1 LAELTHL
8 KLPSFDNEDN
18 ILKYWSI
25 KAVWLLLYILLL
37 YGCASQMSLEDL
49 SRHWIARPLSEL
61 KQEMKSPDSYA
72 SKIGWKETT
81 YPLPNRN
88 FVFIQPVGADCSV
101 HWEVNEGDIII
112 AYQAKGKGCKQGRPD
127 SITDIQI
134 RSE

>member
-1 LAELTHL
+1 VKH
-8 KLPSFDNEDN
+8 
-18 ILKYWSI
+18 WS
-25 KAVWLLLYILLL
+25 VNTVLLLLYIVLL
-37 YGCASQMSLEDL
+37 YGCAPQLSVEDL
-49 SRHWIARPLSEL
+49 SREWIARPLSEL